1 MENKKKI
8 LVVNLGWEQEP
19 MLEKL
24 NEMDVDIYGVHY
36 DGKYSKLC
44 NYSDVLISDLRDL
57 VKIVGYAERIKPDA
71 VISDQCDYSYFAQAV
86 ISEKLGLPGP
96 MIKDALIA
104 TNKYI
109 QRCKGKSTGVLQPE
123 FALCNSV
130 EDAEDFL
137 HKHGFPSIIKPLD
150 NRGSFGVN
158 RIDSFADLKEC
169 FYDSLMNSHSRQIII
184 EKFIEGTHITID
196 GYVFKNRGATS
207 LTLASKILLKN
218 KQVAMDILY
227 PGEIDEAVYKKAL
240 IINENVNKSLG
251 FTFGMTHSEYMIDKN
266 NDIYLIETA
275 NRGGGCFT
283 SEIIVPEVSNVDIL
297 NQYIND
303 CMGDDDSYFQS
314 IESNAVLL
322 KFFSL
327 NPGKFKSLKFS
338 DKYKNKILKYRLNVK
353 SGEEIFPISNDGNR
367 HGFFIITDDK
377 KIIRNTA
384 DMIINTMEVSYE

>member
-1 MENKKKI
+1 MENRKKI
-8 LVVNLGWEQEP
+8 LVINLGWEQEP
-19 MLEKL
+19 MLRKL
-24 NEMDVDIYGVHY
+24 NEMDVDIYGIHY
-36 DGKYSKLC
+36 NDKYSTVCKYRDL
-44 NYSDVLISDLRDL
+44 LLTDLRDL
-57 VKIVGYAERIKPDA
+57 GKILKFAEKIKPDA
-71 VISDQCDYSYFAQAV
+71 VISDECDYSYFAQAV

-96 MIKDALIA
+96 SVKNALVA

-123 FALCNSV
+123 FALCNSI
-130 EDAEDFL
+130 EDAENFL
-137 HKHGFPSIIKPLD
+137 NKQGFPSIIKPLD

-158 RIDSFADLKEC
+158 RIDSFADLKKC
-169 FYDSLMNSHSRQIII
+169 FYDSLINSHSRQVII

-196 GYVFKNRGATS
+196 GYVFQDRGATS
-207 LTLASKILLKN
+207 LTLASKVLLKN

-227 PGEIDEAVYKKAL
+227 PGEVEESVYKKAL
-240 IINENVNKSLG
+240 IVNENVNKSLG

-283 SEIIVPEVSNVDIL
+283 SEIIVPNVSNVDIL
-297 NQYIND
+297 SQYVND
-303 CMGDDDSYFQS
+303 CLGVNSFYFQN

-338 DKYKNKILKYRLNVK
+338 DKYKNKILKYRLNVR
-353 SGEEIFPISNDGNR
+353 SGEEILPISNDGNR
-367 HGFFIITDDK
+367 HGFFIIKDDRK
-377 KIIRNTA
+377 VIHNTA
-384 DMIINTMEVSYE
+384 DMIINSMEINYG